1 MSSNVNVHGSETK
14 YGSLTYYSFNVIDK
28 KTGKV
33 IESKSYTNRQEAEDY
48 LNKQKQN
55 YPDGSFNNKPLKDAD
70 PFNDDTFIDQSDTS
84 GESAQVPTIPEQQYD
99 KNGNPIPPS
108 ATSETLQVKDLGA
121 KEIDLESFATN
132 DDNKNPNS
140 TSKLTKAAIDYCG
153 IESETLKAIKSL
165 ATVELQKN
173 VEGTLGAK
181 RVQCRVQR
189 KNYDCEFT
197 MQGPDNNA
205 FIVLGNDRTSNLSD
219 PGAGE
224 KGHTQ
229 CDAID
234 IVAGLGGY
242 CPQAVEKIEEPDP
255 ATGEKIVAESPV
267 ETNPNFFIDAA
278 RIYISQKTNCDR
290 NFGIGKFSKID
301 PKKEEVRDPD
311 DVGKYGGK
319 SAVIAK
325 ADNIRLIGRES
336 IRIVTGTDQFN
347 SVGGKISGKHGIELI
362 AMNKVE
368 DLQPLVKGQNLALA
382 LTIILN
388 NIEAITE
395 IFQAYVDYQMKFNKA
410 LSEHT
415 HITKF
420 YGKESLPSTVAMVG
434 GIECGINTM
443 MKTQLSVVKQITN
456 LQGVKANF
464 LSPSGD
470 AYIMSKLNKTN

>member
-1 MSSNVNVHGSETK
+1 MSSSVNVNGTTTQ
-14 YGSLTYYSFNVIDK
+14 YDSLTYYSFDVIDK
-28 KTGKV
+28 KTGNV
-33 IESKSYTNRQEAEDY
+33 VESKIFANKKDAEDY

-70 PFNDDTFIDQSDTS
+70 PFNDNTFVDQSDTS
-84 GESAQVPTIPEQQYD
+84 GESAQAPTGAGQQYD
-99 KNGNPIPPS
+99 KNGNPIPPN
-108 ATSETLQVKDLGA
+108 ATSETIQVQNLANNNPNLK
-121 KEIDLESFATN
+121 SFGTN
-132 DDNKNPNS
+132 DDNKNPNK

-153 IESETLKAIKSL
+153 IESETLNAIKSL
-165 ATVELQKN
+165 AAVEVQKN

-242 CPQAVEKIEEPDP
+242 CPQAVEKVEDTDP
-255 ATGEKIVAESPV
+255 ITGEKIVAESPV
-267 ETNPNFFIDAA
+267 ETNPNFFLDAA

-301 PKKEEVRDPD
+301 PSKEEVRDPD
-311 DVGKYGGK
+311 DIGKYGGK

-336 IRIVTGTDQFN
+336 IKIVTGTDQFN

-382 LTIILN
+382 LTVMLN

-410 LSEHT
+410 LSQHT

-420 YGKESLPSTVAMVG
+420 YGKESLPSTRAMVG
-434 GIECGINTM
+434 GIECDINTM
-443 MKTQLSVVKQITN
+443 MKTQLSVIKQITN

-470 AYIMSKLNKTN
+470 AYIMSRLNKTN